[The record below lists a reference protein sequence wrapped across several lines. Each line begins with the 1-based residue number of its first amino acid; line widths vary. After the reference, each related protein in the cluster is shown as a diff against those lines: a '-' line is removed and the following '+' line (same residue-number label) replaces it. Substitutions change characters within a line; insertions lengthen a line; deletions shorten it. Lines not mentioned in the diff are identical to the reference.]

1 MLTVGVERREHRRPR
16 LATGVL
22 DSGLDRRAL
31 PEIDRMAHDVCARA
45 QCGVAGLVAAT
56 VVHTDHMSENG
67 ANVSDD
73 VADDAGLVEG
83 RDDDP
88 NVVVARVDGP

>member
-1 MLTVGVERREHRRPR
+1 
-16 LATGVL
+16 
-22 DSGLDRRAL
+22 
-31 PEIDRMAHDVCARA
+31 MAHDVCAGA
-45 QCGVAGLVAAT
+45 QCDVTGLVAAP
-56 VVHTDHMSENG
+56 VVNADHLTENR
-67 ANVSDD
+67 ANVSND